1 MTEYKFFYGDRVIF
15 TAFCADGW
23 VIEVHDYRK
32 KNDRAPQKPNSGSQK
47 TNSSGPNVGDFGTR
61 MIFTIGIGTTLRIS
75 RKPRITMTVTAA
87 GDFGCCGKFYRDS
100 TGGRLCMAAHTC
112 ILKPKEGCG

>member
-32 KNDRAPQKPNSGSQK
+32 QNDRAPQKPNSGSQK
-47 TNSSGPNVGDFGTR
+47 TNSSGPNVGDFVHPDDFYDWDR
-61 MIFTIGIGTTLRIS
+61 DDF
-75 RKPRITMTVTAA
+75 ADFEEA
-87 GDFGCCGKFYRDS
+87 GDYYYS
-100 TGGRLCMAAHTC
+100 HGGR
-112 ILKPKEGCG
+112 